1 MTAALVPAK
10 ALDQAK
16 GRLAAILSEEER
28 RDLALAMLEDVL
40 RALKAA
46 PRIDLVAVVSPDAE
60 VLAKAQ
66 ALGAQPIAELPSARG
81 LNQALRHG
89 LSLLSPRG
97 IDALLVALGDV
108 PLVSPA
114 EIEAILD
121 ALPAGRGAVI
131 CPSVARGTSAL
142 ALRPVDA
149 IPFRFGRGSFLAHRR
164 EAAAHGIPCRV
175 LRIDS
180 LTADID
186 GPDDLL
192 GLIWRPGDTTTHR
205 FLVRLRLAERL
216 QAAHRY

>member
-1 MTAALVPAK
+1 VTAALVPAK

-97 IDALLVALGDV
+97 IDALLVVLGDV
-108 PLVSPA
+108 PAVSPA
-114 EIEAILD
+114 EVEAVLDIL
-121 ALPAGRGAVI
+121 PPEQGVVI
-131 CPSVARGTSAL
+131 CPSVARGTSAI
-142 ALRPVDA
+142 ALRPADA
-149 IPFRFGRGSFLAHRR
+149 IPFRFGRGSFLAHQR
-164 EAAAHGIPCRV
+164 EAAARGIPCRV

-180 LTADID
+180 LSRDID

-192 GLIWRPGDTTTHR
+192 ELVSRPADTATHR
-205 FLVRLRLAERL
+205 FLARLRLAERL
-216 QAAHRY
+216 QAARR